1 MSLSSNSCSPKL
13 TTKYGSAYKKRSESK
28 FKYKICLDVIEVEAS
43 LIHRLPISFV
53 FETFWGGIDVD
64 YCFTILFW
72 FCFILN
78 KCYHKIPFGVFAV
91 WGLTCWTIFPALLY
105 VLLDYCIVDNIDFTS
120 HQLTVPESSLGWR
133 SNAWKKKN
141 FIWNKLYALN
151 NTINYSLNY
160 NNPLALDPNMRF
172 SNFGSHT
179 LMT

>member
-28 FKYKICLDVIEVEAS
+28 FKYEICLDVIEVEAS

-53 FETFWGGIDVD
+53 FETFWGAIDVD

-78 KCYHKIPFGVFAV
+78 KCYHKIPFGVFTV
-91 WGLTCWTIFPALLY
+91 WGLTCWTFFRLFCMFYWITALWIISILRHIN
-105 VLLDYCIVDNIDFTS
+105 LQFQS
-120 HQLTVPESSLGWR
+120 HPLAEGPMPE
-133 SNAWKKKN
+133 KKK